1 MKDELDKQ
9 LCEKYPKIFKM
20 RHGSMQETAMCFG
33 FEHGDGWFEI
43 IDTAC
48 RNIQHHI
55 DWKRKVP
62 PYTGMTDEEFDETHQ
77 PVAAQVKEKF
87 AGLRFYMDNADDYVY
102 GVIATAE
109 SLSFRTCEICGAP
122 GKIEGKGWLRT
133 LCGACNTRQD
143 NDRIKD

>member
-1 MKDELDKQ
+1 MKEELDNQ

-48 RNIQHHI
+48 RNIQHHV
-55 DWKRKVP
+55 DWKRKVE
-62 PYTGMTDEEFDETHQ
+62 PYAGMTDEEFDETHQ

-87 AGLRFYMDNADDYVY
+87 SGLRFYMDNADDYVY
-102 GVIATAE
+102 GVINTAE
-109 SLSFRTCEICGAP
+109 SLSYKTCESCGFP
-122 GKIEGKGWLRT
+122 GKKRGGAWIKT
-133 LCGACNTRQD
+133 LCDNCNSQ
-143 NDRIKD
+143 KS